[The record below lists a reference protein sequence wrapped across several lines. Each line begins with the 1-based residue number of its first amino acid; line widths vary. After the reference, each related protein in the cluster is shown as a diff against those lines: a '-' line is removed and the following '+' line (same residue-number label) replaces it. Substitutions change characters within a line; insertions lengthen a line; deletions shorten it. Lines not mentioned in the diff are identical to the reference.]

1 MNNTLKISII
11 IPVYNSSQTLA
22 ECYNRLKITMVDITE
37 FWEIIFVDDGSIDN
51 SWETINNICK
61 SNKKNVGIKL
71 KKNYGQ
77 HNALLCGIRQA
88 KYDYIITMDDDLQ
101 NPPEEIPVL
110 IKEIQN
116 GYDVVYGYPRE
127 EKHGFLRNLASIITK
142 IALKATMGIKTA
154 RHVSAFR
161 IFRTNLRESFTYYR
175 GSFVSID
182 VLLSW
187 STNSFN
193 AIPVKHLDR
202 FVGYSNYTVKKLI
215 NHAFNM
221 ITGFSVLPLQIAS
234 IIGFLFSIFGFIIL
248 FFVLARYFIQGSTVQ
263 GFPFLASI
271 VSIFSGAQ
279 LLAIGIIGE
288 YLSRMHFR
296 TMDKPQYFIGEK
308 LNLDSEN

>member
-1 MNNTLKISII
+1 MRKKVQISII
-11 IPVYNSSQTLA
+11 IPVFNSSQTL
-22 ECYNRLKITMVDITE
+22 EQLYNRLKSTMRDITE
-37 FWEIIFVDDGSIDN
+37 FWEVIFVDDGSIDN
-51 SWETINNICK
+51 SWKKINEICTADINNL
-61 SNKKNVGIKL
+61 GIKL

-77 HNALLCGIRQA
+77 HNALLCGIRHA
-88 KYDYIITMDDDLQ
+88 NYDYIITIDDDLQ
-101 NPPEEIPVL
+101 NPPEEIPLL
-110 IKEIQN
+110 INEIQN
-116 GYDVVYGYPRE
+116 GYDVVYGYPKG
-127 EKHGFLRNLASIITK
+127 EKHSFLRNLASIITK
-142 IALKATMGIKTA
+142 VALKTAMGVKTA

-161 IFRTNLRESFTYYR
+161 IFRTNLRKSFSSYR

-193 AIPVKHLDR
+193 SIPVNHLAR
-202 FVGYSNYTVKKLI
+202 SKGHSNYTVKKLI
-215 NHAFNM
+215 KHAFNM

-234 IIGFLFSIFGFIIL
+234 IIGFLFSMFGLIIL
-248 FFVLARYFIQGSTVQ
+248 FFVLGRYFIQGSTVQ

-308 LNLDSEN
+308 LNLDSKN